1 MQTGLFLWNLFRTEN
16 IFKMEQKGKIIEIG
30 KWKGINPKKEP
41 LTIQKLKELTNS
53 PEMSDAEAQEI
64 IFAIEAL
71 VSIFVQ
77 FQYEEELKAKQN
89 QETNLKQAA

>member
-1 MQTGLFLWNLFRTEN
+1 MNLFRTEN
-16 IFKMEQKGKIIEIG
+16 IFKMEQKGNIIEIG

-64 IFAIEAL
+64 IFSIEAL
-71 VSIFVQ
+71 VSILVQ

>member
-1 MQTGLFLWNLFRTEN
+1 MKSEPFFMNLIYTEN
-16 IFKMEQKGKIIEIG
+16 IFFMEQKGKIIELR
-30 KWKGINPKKEP
+30 KWAGINPKKEP

-71 VSIFVQ
+71 VSILVQ
-77 FQYEEELKAKQN
+77 FQYEQELQEKQN
-89 QETNLKQAA
+89 QEIILKQAA